1 MSMPT
6 AQAATPFAE
15 DQLSEIRRLVGGATA
30 EQRLWLSGYIAGF
43 QAATEAP
50 AAPAAPPAAKAKLTI
65 LYATESGN
73 AESLAGAARK
83 SAARLGFAAKM
94 VDMMD
99 TAPDQIGGAEN
110 LLVIASTWGEG
121 DPPQRAEGF
130 LSALMADD
138 APRLENLRFAVLALG
153 DRAYAKFCETGK
165 QIDARL
171 EALGATRVA
180 PRIDCDLDFQKPAA
194 GWIDT
199 TLRAIAPAQAENSAA
214 VIHVDFA
221 RPGTSEDRTRVFDAE
236 ITAQINLNSSRSD
249 VETHHVEL
257 SLAGSGIAYE
267 PGDSLGFS
275 PRNDPRLVDDVL
287 RLAGQDGDPALHT
300 ALTERF
306 DITTLTRAQ
315 IADYAA
321 LTGDPA
327 LRALTDDATRG
338 AEFLHDRQFV
348 DLLAAAPHKL
358 TAEQLTALLRPLPP
372 RLYSVA
378 SSRAAVGEEAHLLIG
393 AVRWESHGR
402 ARNGVASIDVIERR
416 GVGTTLPVYLKPNPH
431 FRLPADP
438 ATPIVMI
445 GPGTGV
451 APFRAFMQ
459 QREATGATGRNW
471 LFFGARRFTHD
482 FLYQLEWQ
490 DWLQSGVLSRIDLA
504 FSRDQ
509 RKKIY
514 VQHRMWEARADLF
527 AWLQDGAAVYV
538 CGDAKAMAK
547 DVHAMLLQVIA
558 DQSGRDADGAAAYLR
573 EMQRAGRYL
582 RDVY

>member
-6 AQAATPFAE
+6 ALATTPFAE
-15 DQLSEIRRLVGGATA
+15 DQLGEIHRLVSGATA
-30 EQRLWLSGYIAGF
+30 EQRLWLSGYVAGF

-73 AESLAGAARK
+73 AEALAGAARK
-83 SAARLGFAAKM
+83 SAARLGFAAKT

-99 TAPDQIGGAEN
+99 SSPDQLAGAEN

-121 DPPQRAEGF
+121 DPPQRAESF
-130 LSALMADD
+130 LHALMADD
-138 APRLENLRFAVLALG
+138 APRLPNLRFAVLALG
-153 DRAYAKFCETGK
+153 DRAYVNFCETGK

-171 EALGATRVA
+171 ESLGGSRIV
-180 PRIDCDLDFQKPAA
+180 PRIDCDLEFQKPAA

-199 TLRAIAPAQAENSAA
+199 TLREIAPAQEPGAA

-221 RPGTSEDRTRVFDAE
+221 RPGAAEDRARAFDAE
-236 ITAQINLNSSRSD
+236 ITAHINLNSVRSD
-249 VETHHVEL
+249 IETYHVEL
-257 SLAGSGIAYE
+257 SLAGSAIAYE

-275 PRNDPRLVDDVL
+275 PRNDPALVEDVL
-287 RLAGQDGDPALHT
+287 RLAGQEGDAALHT

-321 LTGDPA
+321 LTDDPI
-327 LRALTDDATRG
+327 LRALAEDATRT

-348 DLLAAAPHKL
+348 DLLQAAPNKL
-358 TAEQLTALLRPLPP
+358 TAEQLTRLLRPLPP

-402 ARNGVASIDVIERR
+402 KRNGVASIDVAEHR
-416 GVGTTLPVYLKPNPH
+416 GVGRTLPVYLKPNPH

-438 ATPIVMI
+438 ATPIIMI

-451 APFRAFMQ
+451 APFRAFVQ
-459 QREATGATGRNW
+459 QREAIGATGRNW
-471 LFFGARRFTHD
+471 LFFGARRFNND

-509 RKKIY
+509 RQKIY

-527 AWLQDGAAVYV
+527 TWLQDGASVYV
-538 CGDAKAMAK
+538 CGDMKAMAK
-547 DVHAMLLQVIA
+547 DVHAMLLQIIA
-558 DQSGRDADGAAAYLR
+558 DQSGLDADGAAAYLR